1 MATEESLQRWCRVL
15 MDLEQMGTMP
25 SAQRLRSQ
33 LNIPELR
40 PDTPIYRWLSN
51 FMAQASPLP
60 FRDLWSADRPK
71 DPALLAALQPVDDAI
86 TAFKPE
92 GDLSSQWE
100 RLTIAARTARSVLDT
115 EPMGDPTVDEVV
127 ADIFFALKTT
137 LLIAV
142 VGQRGFVQIST
153 TELVNSVRSAVTGA
167 AAQVITNSQSPPP
180 MPQRHFDVATN
191 EFVAQPSATTL
202 SLAGFKYFANRDV
215 SPGQRNPDITELPK
229 TLPAVAK
236 QFAAQG
242 IVNFYTDWEE
252 KYRAALAT
260 VHGCDERD
268 FQIDYFGDLN
278 RMRQDYVH
286 RNGVSGQSD
295 GCKVLTWFKSGDLMI
310 PTPLNYCQLL
320 TAFPDDELRQ
330 KPAPRKE
337 GRDRLNVRADLKL
350 IRAFDRIVGESSGSK
365 GDALDEALSDWIAK
379 NEQP

>member
-1 MATEESLQRWCRVL
+1 
-15 MDLEQMGTMP
+15 MGTMP
-25 SAQRLRSQ
+25 SAQQLRGQ
-33 LNIPELR
+33 LNIPELG
-40 PDTPIYRWLSN
+40 PDTPMYRWLSS
-51 FMAQASPLP
+51 FLAQASPLP
-60 FRDLWSADRPK
+60 FRDLWNTDRPR

-86 TAFKPE
+86 TALQPG
-92 GDLSSQWE
+92 GDLSSQWD
-100 RLTIAARTARSVLDT
+100 RLTIAARTARSALDT

-142 VGQRGFVQIST
+142 VGQQGFVQIST
-153 TELVNSVRSAVTGA
+153 TELVNSLKSAVTGA
-167 AAQVITNSQSPPP
+167 AAQVILNSQSPPP
-180 MPQRHFDVATN
+180 MPQRYFDVATN
-191 EFVAQPSATTL
+191 EFVAQMSATTL
-202 SLAGFKYFANRDV
+202 SLASFKYFANRDV
-215 SPGQRNPDITELPK
+215 SPGKRNPDIAALPK

-236 QFAAQG
+236 QFAAQA

-252 KYRAALAT
+252 KYRGVLAT

-295 GCKVLTWFKSGDLMI
+295 GCKVLEWFKSGDLMI

-320 TAFPDDELRQ
+320 TAFPDAELRR
-330 KPAPRKE
+330 KPAPRNE

-350 IRAFDRIVGESSGSK
+350 IREFDRIVGESSGPK
-365 GDALDEALSDWIAK
+365 GAALDEALSDWIAK
-379 NEQP
+379 NQRTP